1 MGPSKQRGVALIT
14 VILIVAMV
22 VIIATNISARNQLS
36 MRRTLN
42 LTQYD
47 QAYWYALSA
56 EELTK
61 KVLKQDL
68 DDSKGIVHRQ
78 QFWALADV
86 VFPAEY
92 GEIVGQVSDMRACF
106 NLNALAAAAKSNN
119 NGQPQLPLA
128 AKQFKAL
135 LVGLGMDDFAA
146 ERLTHTLK
154 DYVDADSINSP
165 YGAED
170 AEYESR
176 NVPYRAANTLMNH
189 KSELRAVL
197 GFTKEVYRHLAPLV
211 CAIPGNDRQLLNV
224 NTLEIEQAP
233 LLMAMLDNQISL
245 GEAENIIGQVPASG
259 YETLDEF
266 WQNSSIVGL
275 KVDEDAKS
283 SFVIDSD
290 YFMLKAGAKV
300 NEAIFRMESVLK
312 KGSGNSMDVLTR
324 QYGNQDFFASPN
336 TSTSNSTSSN
346 SSTNNNSN
354 NTNENNNK
362 R

>member
-1 MGPSKQRGVALIT
+1 MGPKKQGGVALIT

-22 VIIATNISARNQLS
+22 VIIAANISGRNQLS

-42 LTQYD
+42 LAQYD
-47 QAYWYALSA
+47 QAYWYAMSA
-56 EELTK
+56 EELTQ
-61 KVLKQDL
+61 KVLKQDF
-68 DDSKGIVHRQ
+68 DDGKGVVHRQ
-78 QFWALADV
+78 QYWALADV

-92 GEIVGQVSDMRACF
+92 GEIAGKISDMRACF
-106 NLNALAAAAKSNN
+106 NLNSLSVASKENT

-197 GFTKEVYRHLAPLV
+197 GFTRLVYKHLSPYI
-211 CAIPGNDRQLLNV
+211 CAIPGDNRQLVNV
-224 NTLEIEQAP
+224 NTLEVEQAP
-233 LLMAMLDNQISL
+233 LLAAMLDNQISI
-245 GEAENIIGQVPASG
+245 GEAESIIGQIPASG
-259 YETLDEF
+259 YEKIEEF
-266 WQNSSIVGL
+266 WENSSVAGL
-275 KVDEDAKS
+275 KVDADAKS
-283 SFVIDSD
+283 SFVIDSE
-290 YFMLKAGAKV
+290 YFLLESGAKV
-300 NEAIFRMESVLK
+300 DQAIFRMESVLK
-312 KGSGNSMDVLTR
+312 RGSGNNMDVLTR
-324 QYGNQDFFASPN
+324 QFGGQVYSAENQ
-336 TSTSNSTSSN
+336 
-346 SSTNNNSN
+346 
-354 NTNENNNK
+354 NNNK